1 MTATKGTAEKINQ
14 PAAASPGII
23 IAETAL
29 RLRQLLEQDLNG
41 LTVERLIVGVF
52 FVGIKLSNGSGGVA
66 YTPPEMIDRASHHIL
81 KEQTTRFKGLPVAD
95 ILADR
100 ICSPFAEII
109 RLATMNALSVALFRS
124 GRYAVAYDAD
134 LSALQSLYAGRRVCL
149 VGAIIPLLK
158 KMKEIMPTS
167 VAIIDKKD
175 ATKQEADAGWGT
187 FYPPELLPEQLSQCQ
202 TAIFTGAAVANGSIE
217 ELLGYTPPD
226 AAIAV
231 VGPSAGFIPDAMFAR
246 NVAMVGTSVVTE
258 ADAALEILGEGGG
271 GYHLFGTCMRKLNVF
286 NRERLRQLGLDNS

>member
-1 MTATKGTAEKINQ
+1 MTAGKVTAEKFVS
-14 PAAASPGII
+14 PAASSAGII
-23 IAETAL
+23 IAETAI
-29 RLRQLLEQDLNG
+29 RLRQLLEQDLSR
-41 LTVERLIVGVF
+41 LIVDRLIVGVF

-81 KEQTTRFKGLPVAD
+81 KEQMTRFKGLPVAD
-95 ILADR
+95 ILEDR
-100 ICSPFAEII
+100 TCSPFAEII
-109 RLATMNALSVALFRS
+109 RLATMNALSVRLFRS
-124 GRYAVAYDAD
+124 GRYAVKYDAD
-134 LSALQSLYAGRRVCL
+134 LSALQSLYAGRKVCL

-158 KMKEIMPTS
+158 KMKEFKPAS

-187 FYPPELLPEQLSQCQ
+187 FYPPERLPEQLGQCQ

-217 ELLGYTPPD
+217 DLLSYTPAD

-246 NVAMVGTSVVTE
+246 NVAMVGTSVVT
-258 ADAALEILGEGGG
+258 DAALALEILGEGGG
-271 GYHLFGTCMRKLNVF
+271 GYHLFGTCMRKLNIF
-286 NRERLRQLGLDNS
+286 NRERLQQLGLDNS